1 MAFGIDYPQAEPTP
15 GKAEAVLLD
24 NVDKSYDGR
33 SNVVAGL
40 NLDVEPGEFLT
51 ILGPSGSGKT
61 SILMM
66 LAGFERPSAGSI
78 RIGERDVS
86 QLPPYRRNIGMVFQH
101 YALFP
106 HLTIAQNLAYPLQ
119 ARGWPRR
126 EIGERV
132 DWALALVRLT
142 GMGGRFPGQLSGG
155 QQQRIALARALIY
168 NPQLVLM
175 DEPLGAL
182 DKQLRDQMQDE
193 ITRIHRE
200 LGPTIIYVT
209 HDQGEALSLS
219 DRVCVFEGG
228 RIAQIGTP
236 TALYEAPTNPFVAGF
251 LGENNALAGTFL
263 SGEAEN
269 CHVRLAS
276 GDIVCALN
284 MGSAH
289 YGAPVSIAIRPERVR
304 AVAEGSPNTVTVE
317 VIDATYLGDAHR
329 VRSRAADGSELIWK
343 LPNCG
348 SQSVPSPGEKVRLG
362 WNTQDARAFPAP
374 HA

>member
-1 MAFGIDYPQAEPTP
+1 MTQGVDFPQGDAGPLRAEP
-15 GKAEAVLLD
+15 VLLRGIS
-24 NVDKSYDGR
+24 KSYDG
-33 SNVVAGL
+33 SANVVDAL
-40 NLDVEPGEFLT
+40 NLDVGAGEFLT

-86 QLPPYRRNIGMVFQH
+86 ILPPHRRNIGMVFQH

-119 ARGWPRR
+119 ARRWARQDVA
-126 EIGERV
+126 ERV
-132 DWALALVRLT
+132 EWALSLVRLT
-142 GMGGRFPGQLSGG
+142 AMGSRHPSQLSGG

-193 ITRIHRE
+193 IIRIHRK

-228 RIAQIGTP
+228 RIAQIGAP
-236 TALYEAPTNPFVAGF
+236 TDLYEAPTNAFVAGF
-251 LGENNALAGTFL
+251 LGENNAIGGIFL
-263 SGEAEN
+263 SSDGDR
-269 CHVRLAS
+269 CHVRLK
-276 GDIVCALN
+276 GGEIVCAIN
-284 MGSAH
+284 IGNGS
-289 YGAPVSIAIRPERVR
+289 YGEPVSLAIRPERVK
-304 AVAEGSPNTVTVE
+304 AVPEGSPNVLHVE
-317 VIDATYLGDAHR
+317 VIDATYLGDSHR
-329 VRSRAADGSELIWK
+329 VRSRASDGTEIIWK

-348 SQSVPSPGEKVRLG
+348 GQALPTPGETIRLG
-362 WNTQDARAFPAP
+362 WRTEDARAFPAP
-374 HA
+374 RI

>member
-1 MAFGIDYPQAEPTP
+1 MIQSVDFSQETQGSL
-15 GKAEAVLLD
+15 KAERVLLRD
-24 NVDKSYDGR
+24 ISKSYDG
-33 SNVVAGL
+33 SANVVDGL
-40 NLDVEPGEFLT
+40 NLDVRAGEFLT

-66 LAGFERPSAGSI
+66 LAGFERPTAGSI

-86 QLPPYRRNIGMVFQH
+86 ILPPHRRNIGMVFQH

-119 ARGWPRR
+119 ARSWPRQDVS
-126 EIGERV
+126 ERIE
-132 DWALALVRLT
+132 WALALVRLAA
-142 GMGGRFPGQLSGG
+142 MGGRYPAQLSGG

-193 ITRIHRE
+193 ITQIHRK

-219 DRVCVFEGG
+219 DRVCVFQGG
-228 RIAQIGTP
+228 RIAQIGAP
-236 TALYEAPTNPFVAGF
+236 TDLYEAPTNSFVAGF
-251 LGENNALAGTFL
+251 LGENNAIGGTFL
-263 SGEAEN
+263 SSDGDR
-269 CHVRLAS
+269 CHVRLK
-276 GDIVCALN
+276 GNEIVCALN
-284 MGSAH
+284 IGNCRH
-289 YGAPVSIAIRPERVR
+289 GEPVSIAIRPERVK
-304 AVAEGSPNTVTVE
+304 AVSKGSPNALNVE
-317 VIDATYLGDAHR
+317 VVDAIYLGDSHR
-329 VRSRAADGSELIWK
+329 VRSRASDGTEIIWK

-348 SQSVPSPGEKVRLG
+348 GHALPTSGETIRLG
-362 WNTQDARAFPAP
+362 WCTEDARAFPAP
-374 HA
+374 RI

>member
-1 MAFGIDYPQAEPTP
+1 MASSNP
-15 GKAEAVLLD
+15 GSPFQAEAVFLH
-24 NVDKSYDGR
+24 NVDKSYDGTA
-33 SNVVAGL
+33 NVVDGL
-40 NLDVEPGEFLT
+40 NLEVDAGEFLT

-66 LAGFERPSAGSI
+66 LAGFEHPSAGSI
-78 RIGERDVS
+78 RIGDRDVS
-86 QLPPYRRNIGMVFQH
+86 HLPPYKRNIGMVFQH

-119 ARGWPRR
+119 ARGWPRL
-126 EIGERV
+126 EVGERV
-132 DWALALVRLT
+132 GWALGLVRL
-142 GMGGRFPGQLSGG
+142 GEMGDRYPGQLSGG

-193 ITRIHRE
+193 IIRIHRE
-200 LGPTIIYVT
+200 LRPTIIYVT

-228 RIAQIGTP
+228 RIAQIGAP
-236 TALYEAPTNPFVAGF
+236 TDLYEAPISSFVAGF
-251 LGENNALAGTFL
+251 LGENNAITGTFL
-263 SGEAEN
+263 SSDGGI

-284 MGSAH
+284 MGNTH
-289 YGAPVSIAIRPERVR
+289 YGEPVSVTIRPERIR
-304 AVAEGSPNTVTVE
+304 MAREGGCNAVQTE
-317 VIDATYLGDAHR
+317 VMDATYLGDAHR
-329 VRSRAADGSELIWK
+329 VRLRTSDDAEIIWK

-348 SQSVPSPGEKVRLG
+348 SQPLPSQGETIRLG

-374 HA
+374 RS